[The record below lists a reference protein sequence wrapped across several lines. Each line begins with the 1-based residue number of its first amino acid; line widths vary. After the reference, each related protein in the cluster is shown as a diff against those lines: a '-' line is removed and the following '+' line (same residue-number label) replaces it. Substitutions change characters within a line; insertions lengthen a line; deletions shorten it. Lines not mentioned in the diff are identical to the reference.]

1 MYIKQTAIPL
11 FATQRHE
18 VLPGRK
24 VVIKGVLDRSMK
36 DIYQSSYIQGEGI
49 CWIWSNDSSKP
60 AQPVVSTF
68 VNDKTLI
75 TFQNMSGSMQII
87 DKGACIGVL
96 DMRSKDGAMTSF
108 DWEFPTDDE
117 GNLVLYAHIFAN
129 SLEPTK
135 LAKEN
140 PQSEADTCLKISQEL
155 KDHIV
160 NTPTPHDPYPWLEK
174 DDPRRYMTDEEVIQ
188 QKIPLQQSNLN
199 DAEKQKLIEIIL
211 NNKEAFSICD
221 EIGTCPYFE
230 VKLE

>member
-1 MYIKQTAIPL
+1 MYIKSTAIPL

-18 VLPGRK
+18 ILPGCK
-24 VVIKGVLDRSMK
+24 VVIKGALDRSMQ
-36 DIYQSSYIQGEGI
+36 DIYRSSYIQGNGI

-68 VNDKTLI
+68 VKDKTLI

-87 DKGACIGVL
+87 DKGACIDIL

-108 DWEFPTDDE
+108 DWEFPIDDD

-140 PQSEADTCLKISQEL
+140 PQSQADTCLKISQEP
-155 KDHIV
+155 KDHNV
-160 NTPTPHDPYPWLEK
+160 NIPTPEDPYPWLEK
-174 DDPRRYMTDEEVIQ
+174 DDPRRNMTDEEIIQ
-188 QKIPLQQSNLN
+188 QKIPLQQ
-199 DAEKQKLIEIIL
+199 IIL
-211 NNKEAFSICD
+211 MMLKSKN
-221 EIGTCPYFE
+221 
-230 VKLE
+230 